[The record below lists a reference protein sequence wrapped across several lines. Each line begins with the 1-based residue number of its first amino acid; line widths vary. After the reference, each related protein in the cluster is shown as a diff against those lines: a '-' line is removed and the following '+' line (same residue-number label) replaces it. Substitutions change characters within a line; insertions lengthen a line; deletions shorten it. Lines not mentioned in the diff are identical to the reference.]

1 DAMVVWMHE
10 RPLDRAKSYL
20 LKHTTQTVRAE
31 IEKVAFAVDLE
42 SLAELPAPGLGL
54 NDIGRVSIRTHRPVF
69 IDAYRDNRV
78 TGAFILID
86 SLTNDT
92 VAAGMILE
100 ASAARAEDARGAG
113 ARDRTAKRE
122 VRARG
127 RGDRARD
134 RRARA
139 ARRRPLTLP
148 ARGRRE
154 DRGEAL
160 HVAHAA
166 LAQLRF
172 GLLRQRFPFACP
184 EDLAVAQLRDRG
196 VERHVERGEARRSLL
211 VVGDG
216 VIVARARVRDRAA

>member
-113 ARDRTAKRE
+113 ARDRTAKSEVSARE
-122 VRARG
+122 RRERLGHGAAAVVLSGAP
-127 RGDRARD
+127 RD
-134 RRARA
+134 VLRA
-139 ARRRPLTLP
+139 AAFEAERALF
-148 ARGRRE
+148 
-154 DRGEAL
+154 DRGC
-160 HVAHAA
+160 VATVVD
-166 LAQLRF
+166 
-172 GLLRQRFPFACP
+172 GT
-184 EDLAVAQLRDRG
+184 D
-196 VERHVERGEARRSLL
+196 VEGSGEATVAACVAAGLIALYVAPAKEDAL
-211 VVGDG
+211 V
-216 VIVARARVRDRAA
+216 DRL